1 MVTRPLMDSIAS
13 ITRPSWRN
21 GVGSTHWLR
30 QAKRTIMSG
39 MGGCSSCRLDWGI
52 HSLHGARSPCLMW
65 VDDAVGLSHLRFGEG
80 IAGSKQIGGGFWP
93 PYYSYSHATVHHSPV
108 VSLMDKALSCC
119 FHNKMYINLVAHYS
133 LTVHFPPDAPRTPR
147 WPSLPL

>member
-39 MGGCSSCRLDWGI
+39 MGGCSSCRLAWGI

-65 VDDAVGLSHLRFGEG
+65 VDDAVGLSHLRFDEGMVKYHNLCGRGEEEEVN
-80 IAGSKQIGGGFWP
+80 AS
-93 PYYSYSHATVHHSPV
+93 
-108 VSLMDKALSCC
+108 
-119 FHNKMYINLVAHYS
+119 
-133 LTVHFPPDAPRTPR
+133 
-147 WPSLPL
+147 

>member
-80 IAGSKQIGGGFWP
+80 IVKVGRFCVRWGFLNFAKKEA
-93 PYYSYSHATVHHSPV
+93 SMLGEVFERFVEKSRMSVMVRA
-108 VSLMDKALSCC
+108 
-119 FHNKMYINLVAHYS
+119 
-133 LTVHFPPDAPRTPR
+133 
-147 WPSLPL
+147 

>member
-80 IAGSKQIGGGFWP
+80 I
-93 PYYSYSHATVHHSPV
+93 
-108 VSLMDKALSCC
+108 VSKALYFNGLCIIRRKSATCRNYTLN
-119 FHNKMYINLVAHYS
+119 FG
-133 LTVHFPPDAPRTPR
+133 
-147 WPSLPL
+147 

>member
-80 IAGSKQIGGGFWP
+80 IVDI
-93 PYYSYSHATVHHSPV
+93 YVLYSYICRIFLGLENVFQRRLIFTSP
-108 VSLMDKALSCC
+108 SANGHRLHLFCASRIEK
-119 FHNKMYINLVAHYS
+119 
-133 LTVHFPPDAPRTPR
+133 TPER
-147 WPSLPL
+147 P

>member
-80 IAGSKQIGGGFWP
+80 IAIKVILSAYI
-93 PYYSYSHATVHHSPV
+93 YIRNSPV
-108 VSLMDKALSCC
+108 VFCHCWRQCDTL
-119 FHNKMYINLVAHYS
+119 
-133 LTVHFPPDAPRTPR
+133 
-147 WPSLPL
+147 

>member
-80 IAGSKQIGGGFWP
+80 IEWTNDF
-93 PYYSYSHATVHHSPV
+93 
-108 VSLMDKALSCC
+108 
-119 FHNKMYINLVAHYS
+119 LVKEGWKEWAAKLRFAVIDYE
-133 LTVHFPPDAPRTPR
+133 LLYEERDQLFTQ
-147 WPSLPL
+147 PLWS

>member
-30 QAKRTIMSG
+30 QAKRAIMSG

-80 IAGSKQIGGGFWP
+80 IGNIIVLFSYPVFRSLFTPDFWE
-93 PYYSYSHATVHHSPV
+93 
-108 VSLMDKALSCC
+108 
-119 FHNKMYINLVAHYS
+119 
-133 LTVHFPPDAPRTPR
+133 
-147 WPSLPL
+147 

>member
-80 IAGSKQIGGGFWP
+80 IAGILLLFSQKRLNRG
-93 PYYSYSHATVHHSPV
+93 SPRPQ
-108 VSLMDKALSCC
+108 ALGASG
-119 FHNKMYINLVAHYS
+119 I
-133 LTVHFPPDAPRTPR
+133 
-147 WPSLPL
+147 LP

>member
-80 IAGSKQIGGGFWP
+80 IDCIKEIVMIGVLTHHWAKPDEVDEARKLLDRNGEAQSK
-93 PYYSYSHATVHHSPV
+93 
-108 VSLMDKALSCC
+108 
-119 FHNKMYINLVAHYS
+119 
-133 LTVHFPPDAPRTPR
+133 
-147 WPSLPL
+147 

>member
-80 IAGSKQIGGGFWP
+80 IGKNNRFEMLNFRRENS
-93 PYYSYSHATVHHSPV
+93 
-108 VSLMDKALSCC
+108 VSRWI
-119 FHNKMYINLVAHYS
+119 NK
-133 LTVHFPPDAPRTPR
+133 
-147 WPSLPL
+147 

>member
-80 IAGSKQIGGGFWP
+80 IDYAHPLFNYIASNGCLDEDVRVILHQQ
-93 PYYSYSHATVHHSPV
+93 
-108 VSLMDKALSCC
+108 
-119 FHNKMYINLVAHYS
+119 NKRCACGNAS
-133 LTVHFPPDAPRTPR
+133 
-147 WPSLPL
+147 

>member
-80 IAGSKQIGGGFWP
+80 IVIQDAF
-93 PYYSYSHATVHHSPV
+93 
-108 VSLMDKALSCC
+108 
-119 FHNKMYINLVAHYS
+119 LVLLEHLGTEKTMQLWHLFFSRHEDYGK
-133 LTVHFPPDAPRTPR
+133 
-147 WPSLPL
+147 